1 MKLNIRKIVN
11 EISDLNNRYR
21 GGSITPGE
29 KLLVMWEIGDVLLKN
44 GAKQPHSLGWAVQDE
59 TKGVIKRPTIFRSYK
74 VRQIWANK
82 SDLERDLKN
91 IKGSNYFIEILPL
104 IDPQQEVRRKLSEK
118 QLADIFHHACVD
130 DSKHFFTYLDAIKQR
145 YSYKR
150 LGKALPKDRH
160 LEHFKLTLEDFKTFQ
175 KSLWGVLQATDSER
189 RVILKDRVPLE
200 ELLAFSNMCI
210 SLTTKDNYKLYK
222 RKGPERSS
230 SREAIFKNLYDGFF
244 LLLNKK
250 DDKERARLRRLISGE
265 ALAQM
270 SDMITSIQTE
280 EGVSDFKAR
289 QKLSIGL

>member
-1 MKLNIRKIVN
+1 MKLNIRKIVD

-21 GGSITPGE
+21 GKTITPGE
-29 KLLVMWEIGDVLLKN
+29 KLSVMWQIGDVLLKN
-44 GAKQPHSLGWAVQDE
+44 GVNQPHSLGWAIQNE
-59 TKGVIKRPTIFRSYK
+59 TKGVIKRPTVFRSYK
-74 VRQIWANK
+74 VRQIWSNK
-82 SDLERDLKN
+82 SDLERDLRN

-104 IDPQQEVRRKLSEK
+104 IDPQQEVRGKLSAE
-118 QLADIFHHACVD
+118 QLADLFRHACE
-130 DSKHFFTYLDAIKQR
+130 DSSKQFFTYLTAIKQR

-160 LEHFKLTLEDFKTFQ
+160 LEHFKLTLENFKAFQ
-175 KSLWGVLQATDSER
+175 KSLWGVLQAADSGKRESLR
-189 RVILKDRVPLE
+189 AGIPPE

-222 RKGPERSS
+222 RKGPESS
-230 SREAIFKNLYDGFF
+230 SSKEETFRKLYECFF
-244 LLLNKK
+244 LLLDKR

-280 EGVSDFKAR
+280 EGVSDFKSR